1 MKQLPTKLAEG
12 IFISFLKTF
21 SMSFDFS
28 EWIDAYGKVAPDES
42 IEYKDES
49 DSWREET
56 DYRLGSISSE
66 FQRRGYISREELRKI
81 GNWKAGGRIDHH
93 IRKNS
98 TSEVEDQSEL
108 ALQSSG
114 DVVAVEELTKLT
126 GVRVPMAST
135 ILTMAKPTEFAIID
149 YRALRA
155 LGVLKPELLDAQS
168 YTDYSTFMECFRNP
182 TSEGYV
188 FYMDI
193 VREIAQHE
201 GLSTRE
207 VDMALWA
214 YDKSMT

>member
-1 MKQLPTKLAEG
+1 
-12 IFISFLKTF
+12 
-21 SMSFDFS
+21 MSFDFS
-28 EWIDAYGKVAPDES
+28 RWIEAYGDVAPDES
-42 IEYKDES
+42 IEYKD
-49 DSWREET
+49 DSGTWREET

-81 GNWKAGGRIDHH
+81 GKWKAGGRIDHH

-98 TSEVEDQSEL
+98 ASAVEDQSEL
-108 ALQSSG
+108 ALQSSSDEG
-114 DVVAVEELTKLT
+114 AVEELTKLT

-135 ILTMAKPTEFAIID
+135 ILTMAKPTDFAIID

-155 LGVLKPELLDAQS
+155 LGVVKPELLDAQS

-188 FYMDI
+188 FYMDA
-193 VREIAQHE
+193 VREIAQQE

-214 YDKSMT
+214 YDKSMA

>member
-1 MKQLPTKLAEG
+1 
-12 IFISFLKTF
+12 
-21 SMSFDFS
+21 MSFDFS
-28 EWIDAYGKVAPDES
+28 EWIEAYGKVAPEES

-49 DSWREET
+49 GTWREET

-66 FQRRGYISREELRKI
+66 FQRRGYISRDELRKI
-81 GNWKAGGRIDHH
+81 GKWKAGGRIDHH

-98 TSEVEDQSEL
+98 PSAVEDQSEL
-108 ALQSSG
+108 ALQSSSDEG
-114 DVVAVEELTKLT
+114 AVEELTKLT

-135 ILTMAKPTEFAIID
+135 ILTMAKPTDFAIID

-155 LGVLKPELLDAQS
+155 LGVVKPELLDAQS

-188 FYMDI
+188 FYMDA
-193 VREIAQHE
+193 VREIAQQE

-214 YDKSMT
+214 YDKSMA

>member
-1 MKQLPTKLAEG
+1 
-12 IFISFLKTF
+12 
-21 SMSFDFS
+21 MSFDFS
-28 EWIDAYGKVAPDES
+28 EWIEAYGKVAPDES
-42 IEYKDES
+42 IEYKD
-49 DSWREET
+49 DSGTWREET

-81 GNWKAGGRIDHH
+81 GKWKAGGRIDHH

-98 TSEVEDQSEL
+98 TSAVEDQSEL

-114 DVVAVEELTKLT
+114 DVGAVEELTKLT

-155 LGVLKPELLDAQS
+155 LGAVKTKLLDAQS

-193 VREIAQHE
+193 VRGIAQHE

>member
-1 MKQLPTKLAEG
+1 
-12 IFISFLKTF
+12 
-21 SMSFDFS
+21 MSFDFS
-28 EWIDAYGKVAPDES
+28 EWIEAYGKVAPDES
-42 IEYKDES
+42 IEYKD
-49 DSWREET
+49 DSGAWCEET

-81 GNWKAGGRIDHH
+81 GAWKAGGRIDHH

-98 TSEVEDQSEL
+98 VSSVKDQSEL

-114 DVVAVEELTKLT
+114 DVEAVEELTKLT

-155 LGVLKPELLDAQS
+155 LGAVKPELLDAQS

-182 TSEGYV
+182 TSEGYI

-193 VREIAQHE
+193 VREIAQQE

-214 YDKSMT
+214 YDKSMA